1 MTGREL
7 TRMRIS
13 ARRYKTQRGNE
24 MIEFALFA
32 ALLVP
37 LLLWTFITGM
47 NLIRVI
53 QAEQI
58 CREIGSLY
66 LGGVDFSTYAAES
79 LVVDIAQGYGLNVG
93 SGFTGNVANM
103 YNNDTNGG
111 NGYVVVSE
119 IMYVGAATCSTLPAG
134 TACTNQGA
142 YVFLQRID
150 FGNSNLTIS
159 GAPVASA
166 FGNPTASQTPY
177 GIVENY
183 LTDSGAV
190 ATNFGNFVNS
200 GLLDGQV
207 VYVVET
213 WFASPDLGF
222 AAPSVGG
229 MYARVF
235 L

>member
-1 MTGREL
+1 
-7 TRMRIS
+7 
-13 ARRYKTQRGNE
+13 

-134 TACTNQGA
+134 TACT
-142 YVFLQRID
+142 
-150 FGNSNLTIS
+150 SS
-159 GAPVASA
+159 GSA
-166 FGNPTASQTPY
+166 TSIACHR
-177 GIVENY
+177 
-183 LTDSGAV
+183 
-190 ATNFGNFVNS
+190 
-200 GLLDGQV
+200 
-207 VYVVET
+207 
-213 WFASPDLGF
+213 
-222 AAPSVGG
+222 VG
-229 MYARVF
+229 
-235 L
+235 

>member
-1 MTGREL
+1 MKGLPVKRNRL
-7 TRMRIS
+7 S
-13 ARRYKTQRGNE
+13 ARRSRTQRGNE
-24 MIEFALFA
+24 IIEFALLSVF
-32 ALLVP
+32 LVP
-37 LLLWTFITGM
+37 LLLYTFIAGM

-66 LGGVDFSTYAAES
+66 IGGVDLSTYAAQS
-79 LVVDIAQGYGLNVG
+79 LVVDVAKGYGLNIG
-93 SGFTGNVANM
+93 SGFTGNM
-103 YNNDTNGG
+103 YNNDGNAG

-213 WFASPDLGF
+213 WFASPGLGF
-222 AAPSVGG
+222 AAPPGGG
-229 MYARVF
+229 MYARVM

>member
-1 MTGREL
+1 
-7 TRMRIS
+7 
-13 ARRYKTQRGNE
+13 
-24 MIEFALFA
+24 MIEFALLAVF
-32 ALLVP
+32 LVP
-37 LLLWTFITGM
+37 VLLWTFIAGM

-66 LGGVDFSTYAAES
+66 IGGVDFSTYAAQS
-79 LVVDIAQGYGLNVG
+79 LAVDLARGYSLNAG
-93 SGFTGNVANM
+93 SGFTGNM
-103 YNNDTNGG
+103 YNNDANGG

-119 IMYVGAATCSTLPAG
+119 IMYVGAATCSTLPSG
-134 TACTNQGA
+134 TACTNQGQ

-150 FGNSNLTIS
+150 FGNSNLTIN
-159 GAPVASA
+159 GTTAASS
-166 FGNPTASQTPY
+166 FGNPTASQTPF
-177 GIVENY
+177 GVVENY

-190 ATNFGNFVNS
+190 ATNFSSFLNS
-200 GLLDGQV
+200 ALPDGQV
-207 VYVVET
+207 IYVVET

-222 AAPSVGG
+222 AAPPGGG

>member
-1 MTGREL
+1 MKGRSV
-7 TRMRIS
+7 TRVRIS
-13 ARRYKTQRGNE
+13 ARRRKTQGGNE
-24 MIEFALFA
+24 IIEFGLLAVF
-32 ALLVP
+32 LVP
-37 LLLWTFITGM
+37 LLLWTFVAGM
-47 NLIRVI
+47 NLIRVT

-58 CREIGSLY
+58 GREIGSLY
-66 LGGVDFSTYAAES
+66 IGGVDFSTYSAES
-79 LVVDIAQGYGLNVG
+79 LVTNIAKGYGLNVG
-93 SGFTGNVANM
+93 SSFTGNM

-119 IMYVGAATCSTLPAG
+119 VMYVGAATCSTLPTG
-134 TACTNQGA
+134 TTCTNQGK

-159 GAPVASA
+159 GTTVASA
-166 FGNPTASQTPY
+166 FGSPTATQTPY
-177 GIVENY
+177 GVVENY

-190 ATNFGNFVNS
+190 AANFGNFLNS
-200 GLLDGQV
+200 ALVDGQV
-207 VYVVET
+207 IYEVEL

-222 AAPSVGG
+222 ASPSGGG

>member
-1 MTGREL
+1 MTRS
-7 TRMRIS
+7 RIS
-13 ARRYKTQRGNE
+13 ARRRKTQRGNE
-24 MIEFALFA
+24 IIEFALFA
-32 ALLVP
+32 VFLVP
-37 LLLWTFITGM
+37 LLLWTFIAGM
-47 NLIRVI
+47 NLIRLI

-66 LGGVDFSTYAAES
+66 IGGVDFSTYAAQS
-79 LVVDIAQGYGLNVG
+79 LVVNLAKGYSLNAG
-93 SGFTGNVANM
+93 SGFTGNM
-103 YNNDTNGG
+103 YDNDANGG

-119 IMYVGAATCSTLPAG
+119 IMYVGANTCSTLPSG
-134 TACTNQGA
+134 TACTNQGR

-150 FGNSNLTIS
+150 FGNSNLTIN
-159 GAPVASA
+159 GAAVASS
-166 FGNPTASQTPY
+166 FGNPTASQTPF
-177 GIVENY
+177 GVVENY

-190 ATNFGNFVNS
+190 ATNFSSFLNS

-222 AAPSVGG
+222 AAPSGGG